1 MKNNFFEWVGPYLV
15 RIKNLRLMNFFT
27 KIVCIEA
34 GWMSIALV
42 TSMKRGFLT
51 FCNILKN
58 TQSLLMGHIFV
69 FVFVILIKYVT
80 TRAQCV
86 ITFSSSV

>member
-34 GWMSIALV
+34 G
-42 TSMKRGFLT
+42 
-51 FCNILKN
+51 
-58 TQSLLMGHIFV
+58 
-69 FVFVILIKYVT
+69 
-80 TRAQCV
+80 
-86 ITFSSSV
+86 